1 LVAAALK
8 PMMVSSGGLGG
19 TILEPEKF
27 SDAAALLS
35 EIFDVNPVVAQY
47 RLEDLY
53 RLEKNGQM
61 ML

>member
-1 LVAAALK
+1 
-8 PMMVSSGGLGG
+8 MMVSSGGLGG